1 MEFPAR
7 PTCWPD
13 CSSAA
18 GRSGRPL
25 FGRARPAADRDR
37 GRAGS
42 VLRRSA
48 VRHPSV
54 SSARWSSVRFDAKS
68 HELSR
73 SGSPR
78 AAVVGRHHD
87 GVAVLARDPYRI
99 EDVERSG
106 PCYLST
112 IVGGPGGYRFR
123 FVGFWAM
130 TPTSP
135 EDGYPQQARELVDGL
150 PHDELAT
157 VVAGDFN
164 ASSRNAHHLENVAL
178 LGARGLVNAYNAI
191 YGAPAVCP
199 GDHPTS
205 YHLWNEARPHHMDY
219 VFLPRNWDIEDVQIG
234 TFAEYSATRR
244 SDHIP
249 VTVVSSPR

>member
-1 MEFPAR
+1 MRLVTWNSQPGIAR
-7 PTCWPD
+7 NWETIQGFGADVLTVQECEPDTKAFVEGHTGWTCEWQ
-13 CSSAA
+13 
-18 GRSGRPL
+18 
-25 FGRARPAADRDR
+25 
-37 GRAGS
+37 
-42 VLRRSA
+42 
-48 VRHPSV
+48 V
-54 SSARWSSVRFDAKS
+54 S
-68 HELSR
+68 
-73 SGSPR
+73 
-78 AAVVGRHHD
+78 RHHN
-87 GVAVLARDPYRI
+87 GVAVLARDPYGI

-164 ASSRNAHHLENVAL
+164 ASSRNAHHVENVAL

-191 YGAPAVCP
+191 YGTPAVYP

-244 SDHIP
+244 SDHMP
-249 VTVVSSPR
+249 VTVVTSPR